1 MFTVQ
6 YLECTVLSYDKLRFK
21 YSLPEHNLEDFRPN
35 YKQMKLQLSALQLS
49 TSTPTN
55 LPTPCPPPPYLGDNE
70 GLGAMHKERKFE
82 KKNGLKNQNYGPP
95 RKELD
100 CPPLK
105 IPGEWKLL
113 TLSHHKSLSQHI
125 DTWQP
130 TDR

>member
-82 KKNGLKNQNYGPP
+82 KKMAS
-95 RKELD
+95 
-100 CPPLK
+100 K
-105 IPGEWKLL
+105 IKIMAHPG
-113 TLSHHKSLSQHI
+113 KS
-125 DTWQP
+125 
-130 TDR
+130 